1 MRITYNDKL
10 NKLLNPY
17 LESLLKEK
25 SSLEPETLTLFDLFM
40 EDLDMGGRYGIF
52 SEILE
57 PRLEEIIREENIE
70 SIANLMDG
78 RLNTLFRYMLGDE
91 FAGLF
96 HTYLQLEA
104 RCPHTIGYDRR
115 AQRSAHPSNHLD
127 HARDAWLQFL
137 KLRATGFSVEAILKG
152 GNTPEDT
159 EEFSGYMNS
168 SYWLAAQIAQGNEK
182 VIEYLN
188 QVLTS
193 ENNVHRLQRWYLHAI
208 AISGH
213 RPLLELEGSQVTGGS
228 PPSYRGNDG
237 RRMSRKLP
245 LPVLHHLQQRTAT
258 FCLRQAKHR
267 RMHRNR
273 RTGQQRTDYQQVCR
287 TDLEFPESSRNSPQY
302 PAKQGYSRTLSGF
315 VEHRIL

>member
-57 PRLEEIIREENIE
+57 PRLEEIIREESIE

-115 AQRSAHPSNHLD
+115 AQRSANPSII
-127 HARDAWLQFL
+127 W
-137 KLRATGFSVEAILKG
+137 T
-152 GNTPEDT
+152 TPERMAT
-159 EEFSGYMNS
+159 VSEVTRYRIFSRSDLKRRKYTRRYRRIQRLYELFLLAGRTNS
-168 SYWLAAQIAQGNEK
+168 
-182 VIEYLN
+182 
-188 QVLTS
+188 T
-193 ENNVHRLQRWYLHAI
+193 R
-208 AISGH
+208 
-213 RPLLELEGSQVTGGS
+213 
-228 PPSYRGNDG
+228 
-237 RRMSRKLP
+237 
-245 LPVLHHLQQRTAT
+245 
-258 FCLRQAKHR
+258 
-267 RMHRNR
+267 
-273 RTGQQRTDYQQVCR
+273 
-287 TDLEFPESSRNSPQY
+287 
-302 PAKQGYSRTLSGF
+302 
-315 VEHRIL
+315 

>member
-104 RCPHTIGYDRR
+104 RCPHTIGYDPARPAFR
-115 AQRSAHPSNHLD
+115 PSV
-127 HARDAWLQFL
+127 Q
-137 KLRATGFSVEAILKG
+137 S
-152 GNTPEDT
+152 
-159 EEFSGYMNS
+159 SGPC
-168 SYWLAAQIAQGNEK
+168 Q
-182 VIEYLN
+182 
-188 QVLTS
+188 
-193 ENNVHRLQRWYLHAI
+193 
-208 AISGH
+208 
-213 RPLLELEGSQVTGGS
+213 
-228 PPSYRGNDG
+228 
-237 RRMSRKLP
+237 RRM
-245 LPVLHHLQQRTAT
+245 AT
-258 FCLRQAKHR
+258 VFKVTR
-267 RMHRNR
+267 
-273 RTGQQRTDYQQVCR
+273 Y
-287 TDLEFPESSRNSPQY
+287 
-302 PAKQGYSRTLSGF
+302 
-315 VEHRIL
+315 RIFRWKRS

>member
-104 RCPHTIGYDRR
+104 RCPHRIRPARPAFRPSVQSSGPCQRR
-115 AQRSAHPSNHLD
+115 M
-127 HARDAWLQFL
+127 
-137 KLRATGFSVEAILKG
+137 ATVFKVTRYRI
-152 GNTPEDT
+152 
-159 EEFSGYMNS
+159 FSGSDLKRRKYTRRYRRIQRLYELFLLAGRTNS
-168 SYWLAAQIAQGNEK
+168 A
-182 VIEYLN
+182 
-188 QVLTS
+188 
-193 ENNVHRLQRWYLHAI
+193 R
-208 AISGH
+208 
-213 RPLLELEGSQVTGGS
+213 
-228 PPSYRGNDG
+228 
-237 RRMSRKLP
+237 
-245 LPVLHHLQQRTAT
+245 
-258 FCLRQAKHR
+258 
-267 RMHRNR
+267 
-273 RTGQQRTDYQQVCR
+273 
-287 TDLEFPESSRNSPQY
+287 
-302 PAKQGYSRTLSGF
+302 
-315 VEHRIL
+315 

>member
-25 SSLEPETLTLFDLFM
+25 SSLEPETLTLFDMFM

-115 AQRSAHPSNHLD
+115 AQRS
-127 HARDAWLQFL
+127 
-137 KLRATGFSVEAILKG
+137 
-152 GNTPEDT
+152 
-159 EEFSGYMNS
+159 
-168 SYWLAAQIAQGNEK
+168 K
-182 VIEYLN
+182 VF
-188 QVLTS
+188 
-193 ENNVHRLQRWYLHAI
+193 R
-208 AISGH
+208 
-213 RPLLELEGSQVTGGS
+213 
-228 PPSYRGNDG
+228 
-237 RRMSRKLP
+237 
-245 LPVLHHLQQRTAT
+245 
-258 FCLRQAKHR
+258 
-267 RMHRNR
+267 
-273 RTGQQRTDYQQVCR
+273 
-287 TDLEFPESSRNSPQY
+287 
-302 PAKQGYSRTLSGF
+302 PAKVSCTMRRALTLDFQWKRS
-315 VEHRIL
+315 

>member
-104 RCPHTIGYDRR
+104 RCPHTIGYDRAR
-115 AQRSAHPSNHLD
+115 PAFRPSVQSSGPCQR
-127 HARDAWLQFL
+127 RM
-137 KLRATGFSVEAILKG
+137 ATVFKVTRYRI
-152 GNTPEDT
+152 
-159 EEFSGYMNS
+159 FSGSDLKRRKYTRRYRRIQRLYELFLLAGRTNS
-168 SYWLAAQIAQGNEK
+168 A
-182 VIEYLN
+182 
-188 QVLTS
+188 
-193 ENNVHRLQRWYLHAI
+193 R
-208 AISGH
+208 
-213 RPLLELEGSQVTGGS
+213 
-228 PPSYRGNDG
+228 
-237 RRMSRKLP
+237 
-245 LPVLHHLQQRTAT
+245 
-258 FCLRQAKHR
+258 
-267 RMHRNR
+267 
-273 RTGQQRTDYQQVCR
+273 
-287 TDLEFPESSRNSPQY
+287 
-302 PAKQGYSRTLSGF
+302 
-315 VEHRIL
+315 

>member
-25 SSLEPETLTLFDLFM
+25 SSLEPETLTLFDMFM

-168 SYWLAAQIAQGNEK
+168 SYCCLLYTSDAADE
-182 VIEYLN
+182 
-188 QVLTS
+188 
-193 ENNVHRLQRWYLHAI
+193 
-208 AISGH
+208 
-213 RPLLELEGSQVTGGS
+213 
-228 PPSYRGNDG
+228 
-237 RRMSRKLP
+237 
-245 LPVLHHLQQRTAT
+245 
-258 FCLRQAKHR
+258 
-267 RMHRNR
+267 
-273 RTGQQRTDYQQVCR
+273 
-287 TDLEFPESSRNSPQY
+287 
-302 PAKQGYSRTLSGF
+302 
-315 VEHRIL
+315 

>member
-96 HTYLQLEA
+96 HTRSTLSAYHRIRPA
-104 RCPHTIGYDRR
+104 RPAFRPSVQSSGPCQRR
-115 AQRSAHPSNHLD
+115 M
-127 HARDAWLQFL
+127 
-137 KLRATGFSVEAILKG
+137 ATVFKVTRYRI
-152 GNTPEDT
+152 
-159 EEFSGYMNS
+159 FSGSDLKRRKYTRRYRRIQRLYELFLLAGRTNS
-168 SYWLAAQIAQGNEK
+168 A
-182 VIEYLN
+182 
-188 QVLTS
+188 
-193 ENNVHRLQRWYLHAI
+193 R
-208 AISGH
+208 
-213 RPLLELEGSQVTGGS
+213 
-228 PPSYRGNDG
+228 
-237 RRMSRKLP
+237 
-245 LPVLHHLQQRTAT
+245 
-258 FCLRQAKHR
+258 
-267 RMHRNR
+267 
-273 RTGQQRTDYQQVCR
+273 
-287 TDLEFPESSRNSPQY
+287 
-302 PAKQGYSRTLSGF
+302 
-315 VEHRIL
+315 

>member
-127 HARDAWLQFL
+127 HAR
-137 KLRATGFSVEAILKG
+137 RMATVFKVTRYRI
-152 GNTPEDT
+152 
-159 EEFSGYMNS
+159 FSGSDLKRRKYTRRYRRIQRLYELFLLAGRTNS
-168 SYWLAAQIAQGNEK
+168 A
-182 VIEYLN
+182 
-188 QVLTS
+188 
-193 ENNVHRLQRWYLHAI
+193 R
-208 AISGH
+208 
-213 RPLLELEGSQVTGGS
+213 
-228 PPSYRGNDG
+228 
-237 RRMSRKLP
+237 
-245 LPVLHHLQQRTAT
+245 
-258 FCLRQAKHR
+258 
-267 RMHRNR
+267 
-273 RTGQQRTDYQQVCR
+273 
-287 TDLEFPESSRNSPQY
+287 
-302 PAKQGYSRTLSGF
+302 
-315 VEHRIL
+315 